1 MVQPMF
7 QIRVAGV
14 VPETDLRDMG
24 ALTVAPDQVNTVLYG
39 IADQAALYAL
49 QAKVRALG
57 LEVIE
62 VRRVSIPVV
71 DQIPRRAPDNG
82 EDEQP

>member
-1 MVQPMF
+1 MQPMF

-39 IADQAALYAL
+39 IADESALYAL
-49 QAKVRALG
+49 LARVRALG

-62 VRRVSIPVV
+62 VRRVSTPVV
-71 DQIPRRAPDNG
+71 DPTHPRPLDST
-82 EDEQP
+82 EDEPP

>member
-1 MVQPMF
+1 MQPMF

-24 ALTVAPDQVNTVLYG
+24 ALTAAPDQVSTVLYG
-39 IADQAALYAL
+39 IADEAALYDLLAR
-49 QAKVRALG
+49 VRALG

-62 VRRVSIPVV
+62 VRRVSTPVV
-71 DQIPRRAPDNG
+71 DPTHPRPLDTAENEP
-82 EDEQP
+82 P